1 VTPPGEPEILIMT
14 TNDHRTDT
22 DHKTTFQP
30 AAAILWASAFI
41 IATFAILQAGHLS
54 PNPAFAGMATSTDEG
69 FALVTSSSG
78 NGPTENPYELLYVI
92 DSNDESLL
100 IYSIPNANNPAASKL
115 VLLDGAYL
123 PRLFAAGRGG

>member
-1 VTPPGEPEILIMT
+1 MT
-14 TNDHRTDT
+14 TDAHQSNTSHQ
-22 DHKTTFQP
+22 TTIQPAIQP

-41 IATFAILQAGHLS
+41 IATLAIFQAGHLS

-69 FALVTSSSG
+69 FSMVTSSSG
-78 NGPTENPYELLYVI
+78 TGPKESPYEFLYVI

-115 VLLDGAYL
+115 VLIDGAYL
-123 PRLFAAGRGG
+123 PRLFTAGRGG

>member
-1 VTPPGEPEILIMT
+1 MT
-14 TNDHRTDT
+14 TDDHPTHT
-22 DHKTTFQP
+22 SHKSTVQP

-41 IATFAILQAGHLS
+41 IATLAIFQAGHLS

-69 FALVTSSSG
+69 FSLVTSSSG
-78 NGPTENPYELLYVI
+78 TGPKENPYEYLYVI

-100 IYSIPNANNPAASKL
+100 IYSIPNANNPTASKL
-115 VLLDGAYL
+115 ILIDGAYL